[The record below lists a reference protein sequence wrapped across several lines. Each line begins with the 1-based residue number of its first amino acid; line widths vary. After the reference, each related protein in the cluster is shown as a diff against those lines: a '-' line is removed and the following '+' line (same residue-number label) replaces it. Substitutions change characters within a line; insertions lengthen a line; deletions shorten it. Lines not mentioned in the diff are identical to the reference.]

1 MRKTATILFH
11 ARQQAHFWHLDTK
24 SFAEHKCLQEF
35 YEGILELTDKL
46 LEVYM
51 GKGRRIDFGG
61 VRMTFHAYNKEK
73 MVEYLKKLARYI
85 VRKKK
90 SLKESDADLANIF
103 DEILGLTN
111 KTLYL
116 LSLK

>member
-24 SFAEHKCLQEF
+24 SFAEHKALEGF
-35 YEGILELTDKL
+35 YTEILDLIDKL

-51 GKGRRIDFGG
+51 GKGRRIDFGN
-61 VRMTFHAYNKEK
+61 VRMTFHGYNRDK
-73 MVEYLKKLARYI
+73 MIEYLKKISRY
-85 VRKKK
+85 VNRAKK
-90 SLKESDADLANIF
+90 SLRESDGDLANIM

-116 LSLK
+116 FTLK